1 MHPSLVWMSVRH
13 RARAAGGRHDGTIP
27 WSPNAQTGEARRVVI
42 PAESGTTLTPP
53 AREATPIHARFYALL
68 MDARPSPDGDY
79 ASGPSEVATAY
90 RVTLWEQPAR
100 PSDIDRPR
108 MGWSPY
114 PGAPMGWEGMTFD
127 LVGAQDVREAIQWAD
142 ATLASNE
149 GPASRRG
156 CPVHDQE
163 YVIYAK
169 VPNEDLW
176 LQVAGRNPVLGA

>member
-1 MHPSLVWMSVRH
+1 
-13 RARAAGGRHDGTIP
+13 
-27 WSPNAQTGEARRVVI
+27 
-42 PAESGTTLTPP
+42 
-53 AREATPIHARFYALL
+53 
-68 MDARPSPDGDY
+68 MDATPSPDRDY
-79 ASGPSEVATAY
+79 PSGPSEVATAY

-176 LQVAGRNPVLGA
+176 LQVAGRNPVLGPEPVE